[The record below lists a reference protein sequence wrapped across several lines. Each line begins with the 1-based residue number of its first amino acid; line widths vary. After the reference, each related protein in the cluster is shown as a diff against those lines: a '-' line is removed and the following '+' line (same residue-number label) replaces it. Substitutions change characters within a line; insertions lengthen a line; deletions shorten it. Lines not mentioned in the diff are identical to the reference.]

1 MSKNINSEGGVG
13 ENDIKGGWVYRGV
26 VYRRGLKPSAHYAS
40 NVEKIKCATLL
51 KSGQYSLIFQSY
63 HTAPNTLKQL

>member
-40 NVEKIKCATLL
+40 NVEKIKCTTL
-51 KSGQYSLIFQSY
+51 
-63 HTAPNTLKQL
+63 